1 MRRTKI
7 VCTIGPASESL
18 EKIISLMRAGMDV
31 ARLNFSHG
39 SLVEHEKRIRNIR
52 KASRKTRRNVGIL
65 MDIRGPEI
73 RTGTFIGGK
82 ANLNKGDTFSLTVE
96 NVPGDQDRVSVTY
109 KGIVNDVKTGGTI
122 LLDDGLIELKI
133 REVTEKELICEVV
146 SGGEISNNKSVNLP
160 GVTLNLPPMCEKDEA
175 DIIYGI
181 SQDLDFLA
189 ASFTRKASDVLD
201 IRRLLEAKKS
211 RMMII
216 AKIENEEGVRNFEEI
231 LNVSDGIMV
240 ARGDLGVEIPAED
253 VPIVQKM
260 LIKKCNQMGKSVII
274 ATQMLDSM
282 IRNFRPTRAEASDVA
297 NAIFDG
303 TDAVMLSGE
312 SAIGNYPVESVITMD
327 RIAQRAESAL
337 QYEEILETFEPLM
350 NKTVTDAISY
360 STCHTAKELGAA
372 AILSS
377 TQTGQTAR
385 MVSKYKPKTPIIAV
399 TPNNKVIRYLTL
411 TWGVY
416 PILCEPTKNTDEMF
430 RAAVEAAL
438 KARLVKNGD
447 LVVITAGIPIGEGT
461 TNLLRVH
468 TIGEIILKGSGIGD
482 RAVTGRAFPARN
494 PKEASHIQGKDILVS
509 YGTDKDFV
517 PYIKKARAL
526 IVEEGGLTSHAAII
540 GLSLKIP
547 VIVGARNAMELL
559 EKGSVITVDPIRGQ
573 VYKGKAKVL

>member
-399 TPNNKVIRYLTL
+399 TPNSKVIRYLTL

>member
-1 MRRTKI
+1 
-7 VCTIGPASESL
+7 
-18 EKIISLMRAGMDV
+18 MDV

-39 SLVEHEKRIRNIR
+39 SLVDHEKRIRNVR
-52 KASRKTRRNVGIL
+52 RASRETRRNVGIL

-73 RTGTFIGGK
+73 RTKTFTGGK
-82 ANLNKGDTFSLTVE
+82 ANLHKGDIFTLTVE
-96 NVPGDQDRVSVTY
+96 DVPGDQHRVSVTY
-109 KGIVNDVKTGGTI
+109 KGIVNDVRVGGTV
-122 LLDDGLIELKI
+122 LLDDGLIELEV
-133 REVTEKELICEVV
+133 REVKEKEVICKVL
-146 SGGEISNNKSVNLP
+146 SGGVISNNKSVNLP
-160 GVTLNLPPMCEKDEA
+160 GVTLNLPSICEKDQE

-181 SQDLDFLA
+181 SQDIDFLA
-189 ASFTRKASDVLD
+189 ASFIRKASDVLD
-201 IRRLLEAKKS
+201 IRRLLETKRS
-211 RMMII
+211 GMMII

-231 LNVSDGIMV
+231 LNVADGIMV

-260 LIKKCNQMGKSVII
+260 MIKSCNQVGKPVII

-282 IRNFRPTRAEASDVA
+282 IRNSRPTRAEASDVA

-312 SAIGNYPVESVITMD
+312 SAIGNYPVESVKTMD
-327 RIAQRAESAL
+327 RIARRAESAL
-337 QYEEILETFEPLM
+337 QYEEIMDTFEPLM

-360 STCHTAKELGAA
+360 STCHTAKELGAS

-385 MVSKYKPKTPIIAV
+385 MVSKYKPRAPIIAV

-416 PILCEPTKNTDEMF
+416 PIMCEPTRDTDAMF
-430 RAAVEAAL
+430 KAAVEAAL
-438 KARLVKNGD
+438 KARLVDEGD

-468 TIGEIILKGSGIGD
+468 TIGEIILKGAGIGD
-482 RAVTGRAFPARN
+482 RAVTGRAFPARS
-494 PKEASHIQGKDILVS
+494 PEEASHIQENDILVS
-509 YGTDKDFV
+509 YGTDKDYV
-517 PYIKKARAL
+517 PYIEKAGGL
-526 IVEEGGLTSHAAII
+526 IVEEGGLTSHAAIL

-547 VIVGARNAMELL
+547 VIVGAAGAMGLI
-559 EKGSVITVDPIRGQ
+559 EKGMEITVDPIRGQ
-573 VYKGKAKVL
+573 VYQGKVKIL

>member
-1 MRRTKI
+1 LRRTKI

-399 TPNNKVIRYLTL
+399 TPNSKVIRYLTL

>member
-109 KGIVNDVKTGGTI
+109 KGIVNDVKAGGTI